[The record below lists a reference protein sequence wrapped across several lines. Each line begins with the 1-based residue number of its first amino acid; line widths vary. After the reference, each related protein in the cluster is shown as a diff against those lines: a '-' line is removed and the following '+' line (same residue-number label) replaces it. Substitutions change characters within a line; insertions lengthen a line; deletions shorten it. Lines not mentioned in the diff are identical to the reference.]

1 MFEYKFFTLI
11 LMDHNYELLFRR
23 TLKEKKNIQSNNI
36 KGRNLHA
43 SLPRPIEGLVS
54 DEDISIFLKYKEK
67 FQNLHP
73 FQKEIIINIFKEPNG
88 REYTKDFKKYC
99 YCLYN
104 RSPREYELLRVI
116 LPFPTYKT
124 LHSTFQNEISE

>member
-1 MFEYKFFTLI
+1 
-11 LMDHNYELLFRR
+11 MDHNYELLFRR

-73 FQKEIIINIFKEPNG
+73 FQKEIIIKIYLKSPMAVKIQRFQKILLLLISSF
-88 REYTKDFKKYC
+88 TK
-99 YCLYN
+99 
-104 RSPREYELLRVI
+104 RI
-116 LPFPTYKT
+116 
-124 LHSTFQNEISE
+124 